1 MQTFGNDITL
11 AGDEFLIFQAG
22 GRRIQHQ
29 IHRKINR
36 VFFQSVSKYSWII
49 KIQTPPDQA
58 GTETAASGRKGQRLR
73 IYQQSVFDLFRQ
85 MKDTVPVKDP
95 TASVVGQ
102 VLLILPVGI
111 RPDFLHK
118 GICIR
123 DRGEFSVCKM
133 KMTVPVCQCAET
145 LLDRFIFRI
154 CIDGSSKTSFYI
166 GKIFRRRKLLLSNAC
181 LLYTSRCV

>member
-1 MQTFGNDITL
+1 
-11 AGDEFLIFQAG
+11 
-22 GRRIQHQ
+22 
-29 IHRKINR
+29 
-36 VFFQSVSKYSWII
+36 
-49 KIQTPPDQA
+49 
-58 GTETAASGRKGQRLR
+58 
-73 IYQQSVFDLFRQ
+73 

-133 KMTVPVCQCAET
+133 KMTVPVCQSAET

-166 GKIFRRRKLLLSNAC
+166 GKIFRRRKLLLSNTAFLDGETSSC
-181 LLYTSRCV
+181 PERTDSGEKLLSADCF